1 MPGYGICEAA
11 TTLVGQSLG
20 AARKKLAVSFARIT
34 VTSGIVVMTV
44 MGIVMY
50 FAAPLMMGVITPVK
64 EICDAGVE
72 VLRIEAYAEPMFAA
86 SIVAYGVFIGAGDTL
101 IPACMN
107 LGSIWVVRI
116 SLAAFLAPQWDCV
129 ACG

>member
-1 MPGYGICEAA
+1 MLITAIVAPLGTVAIAANAFAVTAESFCYMPGYGICEAA

-64 EICDAGVE
+64 EICDA
-72 VLRIEAYAEPMFAA
+72 
-86 SIVAYGVFIGAGDTL
+86 
-101 IPACMN
+101 
-107 LGSIWVVRI
+107 
-116 SLAAFLAPQWDCV
+116 
-129 ACG
+129 